1 MSYVTVLGGGL
12 AGSEAAWQLAERGV
26 KVRLWEMR
34 PNRSTPAH
42 STGDFAELVCSNTF
56 RSDALDHPV
65 GLLKEEMRR
74 LGSLVIACAERHRI
88 PGGTALTLDRE
99 GFSGDVTRSLAGHP
113 NIEVVRQEAVD
124 IPAGPAIIA
133 TGPLT
138 SPELHRAITAF
149 TGEGELAY
157 WDAASPIVTE
167 ESVDWSR
174 VYFGSRY
181 GKGEA
186 DAFANCPLSEEEYLL
201 FWQALA
207 GAEGHPRE
215 SFEDER
221 YFEACLPVEVLAGRG
236 RDTLRFGPMRPVG
249 LRHPETGRPPYA
261 VLQLRRENAGGSL
274 WNLVGCQ
281 TGLRFREQERVFRLI
296 PALAHAEFE
305 RYGVIHRNTFLK
317 SPLVLRSTLQ
327 TRRRPDLFFAG
338 QIIGSE
344 GYVEA
349 AAGGLVAGVNMA
361 RLLAGEEPLLW
372 PATMAIGGLMRYV
385 ATSDAAAFQPMHV
398 AFGLMDPLQ
407 EPPRRKERRKAEMSA
422 RALRGLEA
430 FAAAQGL
437 TLRPGARG
445 QADGGAP
452 KGGESGTG
460 VTGE

>member
-1 MSYVTVLGGGL
+1 MADVTVLGGGL
-12 AGSEAAWQLAERGV
+12 AGGEAAFQLAERGLV
-26 KVRLWEMR
+26 VRLLEMR
-34 PNRSTPAH
+34 PTRSTPAH
-42 STGDFAELVCSNTF
+42 RTDRLAELVCSNTF

-65 GLLKEEMRR
+65 GLLKEELRR
-74 LGSLVIACAERHRI
+74 LGSLVIDCADGHRI

-99 GFSGDVTRSLAGHP
+99 GFSRDVTRRLEAHP
-113 NIEVVRQEAVD
+113 NIEVVREEAVR
-124 IPAGPAIIA
+124 IPEGPAIIA

-138 SPELHRAITAF
+138 SPDLHLAITAF

-167 ESVDWSR
+167 ESIDWSR

-186 DAFANCPLSEEEYLL
+186 DAFANCPLSEEEYLK

-207 GAEGHPRE
+207 GAEGHPRA

-236 RDTLRFGPMRPVG
+236 ADTLRFGPLRPVG
-249 LRHPETGRPPYA
+249 LRQPETGRAPYA

-281 TGLRFREQERVFRLI
+281 TGLRVREQERVFRLI

-317 SPLVLRSTLQ
+317 SPLVLRPTLQ

-372 PATMAIGGLMRYV
+372 PATTAIGGLMRYV
-385 ATSDAAAFQPMHV
+385 ATSDPESFQPMHA
-398 AFGLMDPLQ
+398 AFGLMDPLVDR
-407 EPPRRKERRKAEMSA
+407 PRHKEQRRAATSE
-422 RALRGLEA
+422 RALRDLEA
-430 FAAAQGL
+430 FAAASGL
-437 TLRPGARG
+437 TLRPGTAKARG
-445 QADGGAP
+445 PAPAPADGGD
-452 KGGESGTG
+452 GGG
-460 VTGE
+460 